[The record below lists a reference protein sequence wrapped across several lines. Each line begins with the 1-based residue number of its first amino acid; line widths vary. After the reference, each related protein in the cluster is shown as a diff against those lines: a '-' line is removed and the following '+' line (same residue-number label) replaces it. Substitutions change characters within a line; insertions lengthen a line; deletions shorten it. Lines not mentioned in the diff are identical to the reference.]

1 MAIRT
6 VFAGVAVSDLNK
18 ARRCSR
24 ESSCYRRRSPSG
36 PSRVWKSRKTLT
48 YGGVEA
54 GQYPLDI
61 YARWLSICQRTC
73 ATLTLHRFSRANFD
87 PIHVS
92 TSS

>member
-1 MAIRT
+1 MLQATLAFWT
-6 VFAGVAVSDLNK
+6 VDSLEVA
-18 ARRCSR
+18 
-24 ESSCYRRRSPSG
+24 
-36 PSRVWKSRKTLT
+36 KTLT